1 MLQNNRQNK
10 YSINDIINIVQY
22 CFQKENYEE
31 AISYLNDAIESY
43 PINFVLKNYLAV
55 ALIHLDRTTEAMQI
69 LENICE
75 QEPNIPEVL
84 NNLGN
89 LYVKI
94 EKNQEAVSLFK
105 RVIIIRPSFADA
117 HNNMAEALKKL
128 GANVEAEQALKKCLK
143 YAPRHAF
150 ALTNL
155 GVLYTQKG
163 DYAAAAQYFIR
174 ALQVAPNCL
183 LASSGLAEVYRVQKK
198 THAAVSVLNKLFELQ
213 PKHAD
218 GNLTMGL
225 ICLGWQDYDNAIKH
239 FTIALQ
245 ADPDCLVVL
254 VGLADAYRIQEKMHD
269 AISVLNKLFELQP
282 THVEGNL
289 IMGLIYLK
297 RQDYNNAIKHF
308 TIADNASLQAS
319 PLILTHL
326 SFCCLQNLEWDLAD
340 IVIGRIE
347 KIIAEYK
354 HVDEVPPFEACIVLP
369 NPQQQQKVAE
379 GWCAKIDA
387 AKIQPAFKHHW
398 HNDKIKIG
406 YISPNFSRNAI
417 GFLLNKLFAKHNRQ
431 KFEIFCFPTKVHDD
445 PYFDV
450 ISKSVDHVVILE
462 GMTNLEAAKII
473 HQNEID
479 ILVDLDGHT
488 DRDNMGILA
497 YQPAKTQCHWLG
509 YTGTTGAKFIQY
521 QIADPYLIPDKL
533 TEFYTENIIRLPYA
547 HVTEFTQYSGNALRR
562 ADYGLP
568 DNVFVFCY
576 HGRPYRIDRYTFNA
590 WMQILHAVPDSIIW
604 LGVNSNEQKH
614 NICNYAKKFNI
625 APERFVFSAPFDL
638 SDQYAHC
645 LSNLWLDTF
654 RYTSGTAGLLCLH
667 GQLPILSLSG
677 QTPQARVSTVY
688 LNAGGLSE
696 LIASNA
702 DDYIK
707 KAILL
712 ATNIGFYKNIK
723 DKMQRCQQSCDVF
736 NPDKFIKYL
745 EIGYEK
751 MHENWGNDAQEKV
764 IDIL

>member
-1 MLQNNRQNK
+1 MQQMLQNNRQNK

-22 CFQKENYEE
+22 CFQQENYEE
-31 AISYLNDAIESY
+31 AISYLNDVIESY

-155 GVLYTQKG
+155 GVLYAQKG
-163 DYAAAAQYFIR
+163 DYDAAVQYFIR

-183 LASSGLAEVYRVQKK
+183 LVLSGLAEVYRVQKK
-198 THAAVSVLNKLFELQ
+198 MHAAVSVLNKLFELL
-213 PKHAD
+213 PTHVD
-218 GNLTMGL
+218 GNLT
-225 ICLGWQDYDNAIKH
+225 
-239 FTIALQ
+239 
-245 ADPDCLVVL
+245 
-254 VGLADAYRIQEKMHD
+254 
-269 AISVLNKLFELQP
+269 
-282 THVEGNL
+282 
-289 IMGLIYLK
+289 MGLIYLK

-308 TIADNASLQAS
+308 TIADNASLQSS

-326 SFCCLQNLEWDLAD
+326 SFCYLQNLEWDLAD

-354 HVDEVPPFEACIVLP
+354 CVDEVPPFEACIVLP

-387 AKIQPAFKHHW
+387 AKMQPAFKHHW
-398 HNDKIKIG
+398 HNDKIKVG

-445 PYFDV
+445 PYFDI
-450 ISKSVDHVVILE
+450 ISESVDHVVILE

-509 YTGTTGAKFIQY
+509 YTGTIGAKFIQY
-521 QIADPYLIPDKL
+521 QIADPYLIPDRL

-576 HGRPYRIDRYTFNA
+576 HGRPYRIDRCTFNA

-625 APERFVFSAPFDL
+625 VPERFVFSAPFDL

-696 LIASNA
+696 LIACNA

-712 ATNIGFYKNIK
+712 ATNLEFYKNIK